1 MIRPIHLRA
10 ALSGRRPG
18 SSVLGFALLAS
29 FVASISGQAQATQ
42 DQVVQSHADQGVA
55 ARGHIAAQDQVAAS
69 QAQQAAAEPAKY
81 ARVQPVNG
89 SDVAKPVAG
98 VGSHIVEPQA
108 SKRHLREAEDAY
120 LAGAKKLQRD
130 DLDAAEHEFL
140 RALALDPG
148 NRNYAIAI
156 SVTRQ
161 HRLTELVQ
169 QATKARRAG
178 DQEKAKTL
186 LSEAR
191 AIDPTSPMVIEHSEP
206 VMVVSEPAS
215 QQGVSDVGKVAP
227 VERTVSVISSPLADR
242 SRMLSSAE
250 AREPWKI
257 QAPVLAGAI
266 RLAPSD
272 KVESFALRGAS
283 QDVIRDVASAFGIR
297 AVLDDSVERKDLH
310 FNIEN
315 VDYQQAMA
323 ALMSMAHV
331 FAVSINETSIVIAKD
346 DAGNRE
352 RLQRQ
357 LEETIN
363 LPGATTEQINEL
375 ANVIRTIFEVKQATV
390 QTTLGSIVVR
400 APEDIFAPMNRT
412 IEGLMESSGE
422 VMIEVKIYQ
431 VNTTRMLNVGATLPS
446 QFTAFNVDQA
456 ATALVNANQTLVQ
469 QAIAQGFI
477 KPTASN
483 LEIALALIGSGLV
496 QSNLAT
502 NLIGVF
508 GGGAL
513 KTGISGAANTS
524 LNLGLNSSDT
534 RALDDVQ
541 IRVGDRQPAI
551 FREGTRY
558 PITSSTYSTGLSTAA
573 STLSN
578 ASINGVSVAGLLSQF
593 AGGTGATIPQ
603 VTYED
608 LGVTLNAT
616 PVIQKSGRI
625 NLLLSL
631 KIEALAGGSA
641 NGIPVLASRQF
652 ASDITLL
659 DGESALMVSNVSR
672 SESAAMTGIPA
683 LSELPGFQMPTERNA
698 EKDSSQLVVVVT
710 PHVVRRR
717 SDLVSGP
724 RIAIGN
730 QTVN

>member
-1 MIRPIHLRA
+1 MA
-10 ALSGRRPG
+10 AQ
-18 SSVLGFALLAS
+18 
-29 FVASISGQAQATQ
+29 GQ
-42 DQVVQSHADQGVA
+42 
-55 ARGHIAAQDQVAAS
+55 IAAQGQVAGG
-69 QAQQAAAEPAKY
+69 QAPQTAGEAAKDAPL
-81 ARVQPVNG
+81 RVVDG
-89 SDVAKPVAG
+89 ADVANPVAG
-98 VGSHIVEPQA
+98 VGSHIVEPQP
-108 SKRHLREAEDAY
+108 SKRHAREAENAY

-140 RALALDPG
+140 RALTLDPG

-169 QATKARRAG
+169 QASKARQAG
-178 DQEKAKTL
+178 DPEKAKTL

-206 VMVVSEPAS
+206 VMVGSGPAS
-215 QQGVSDVGKVAP
+215 QQAVSDVGKVAP
-227 VERTVSVISSPLADR
+227 VAGTVSVISSPLADR
-242 SRMLSSAE
+242 SRMLSAAE
-250 AREPWKI
+250 TREPWKI

-283 QDVIRDVASAFGIR
+283 PDVLRDVASAFGIR
-297 AVLDDSVERKDLH
+297 AVLDDSVERKDLR
-310 FNIEN
+310 FNLEN
-315 VDYQQAMA
+315 VNYQQAMA

-331 FAVSINETSIVIAKD
+331 FAVPLDETSVVIAKD
-346 DAGNRE
+346 DAGNRQ

-363 LPGATTEQINEL
+363 LPGSTTEQINEL

-400 APEDIFAPMNRT
+400 APEDVFAAMNQT
-412 IEGLMESSGE
+412 IEGLIESSGE

-483 LEIALALIGSGLV
+483 LEIAIALIASGLV

-508 GGGAL
+508 GGGIL

-534 RALDDVQ
+534 RSLDDVQ

-573 STLSN
+573 SALSN

-593 AGGTGATIPQ
+593 AGGTSATIPQ

-652 ASDITLL
+652 ASDITLM
-659 DGESALMVSNVSR
+659 DGESALMVSNVTR
-672 SESAAMTGIPA
+672 SESAAMTGVPG
-683 LSELPGFQMPTERNA
+683 LSELPGFQMPTERNT

-730 QTVN
+730 QIVN